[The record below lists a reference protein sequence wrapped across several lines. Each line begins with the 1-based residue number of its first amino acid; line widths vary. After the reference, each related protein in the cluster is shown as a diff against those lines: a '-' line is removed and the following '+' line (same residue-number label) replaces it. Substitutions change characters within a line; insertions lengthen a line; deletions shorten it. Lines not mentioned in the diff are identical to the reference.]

1 MTDQIPINAP
11 LAAEDGG
18 APAKGAPDPTATI
31 AEMEDGDRVERAFAV
46 RDRAL
51 RDFRNKPGNFL
62 QLELGDSS
70 GTIKA
75 ICWDDAEAC
84 HEIARPGVVV
94 WITGR
99 FESSE
104 KYGPSIKINGIRAAD
119 DGEYTADQLAASP
132 QRPIEALETDLRSLI
147 ETIQNAD
154 LRTLL
159 DRFFGADQ
167 TRWRRFR
174 AAPAAK
180 QYHEAY
186 PGGLLE
192 HTLSVAQGVSALA
205 PLSPGIDRDVAV
217 TGGLLHD
224 IGKTEAYDD
233 NPLSP
238 DFTDSGRLESEI
250 PLGYYMVRREIER
263 IEGFDPAI
271 AQAVLHIILSHHG
284 SREMGSPVIPLT
296 REATLVHFVDN
307 LRGRL
312 GSFDRLESR
321 MADGERWSEYDRAL
335 GGSVFFGSRAA

>member
-1 MTDQIPINAP
+1 MSDQISINGSDATDAP
-11 LAAEDGG
+11 EAAGGSAAG
-18 APAKGAPDPTATI
+18 APTI
-31 AEMEDGDRVERAFAV
+31 AEMNDGEQVDRAFAV

-51 RDFRNKPGNFL
+51 RDYRNKPGQFL

-75 ICWDDAEAC
+75 MCWDDAEAC
-84 HEIARPGVVV
+84 HEVAKPGVVV
-94 WITGR
+94 WVVGR
-99 FESSE
+99 FEDSQ
-104 KYGPSIKINGIRAAD
+104 KFGPTIKVSTIRAAQPA
-119 DGEYTADQLAASP
+119 EYTADQLAASP
-132 QRPIEALETDLRSLI
+132 KRPLEALEADLRSLI
-147 ETIQNAD
+147 ATVQNQD
-154 LRTLL
+154 LQRLL
-159 DRFFGADQ
+159 ECFFGAEQ
-167 TRWRRFR
+167 QRWLRFR

-180 QYHEAY
+180 LYHEAY

-224 IGKTEAYDD
+224 IGKTQAYDD

-238 DFTDSGRLESEI
+238 DFTDAGRLESEI
-250 PLGYYMVRREIER
+250 PLGYYLVRREIER
-263 IEGFDPAI
+263 IDGFDPDL

-284 SREMGSPVIPLT
+284 SREMGSPVVPLT

-312 GSFDRLESR
+312 GGFDRLESR
-321 MADGERWSEYDRAL
+321 LADGERWSEYDRAL
-335 GGSVFFGSRAA
+335 GGSVFFGSRAP